1 MMQSPKLYYNGEV
14 KGEQN
19 AKGKINT
26 NGVSVSIGRN
36 SESNREH
43 YIGLIDEVLS
53 GTKH

>member
-1 MMQSPKLYYNGEV
+1 MYYNGEV

-36 SESNREH
+36 SESNRKR
-43 YIGLIDEVLS
+43 YIGLVDEVLS
-53 GTKH
+53 GANH